1 MAVSIFKER
10 KQQWIVG
17 ISFCSMVSMALINF
31 TVTGSVLPMP
41 EKSKVNQVEE
51 ASEAHVKGPQSS
63 LPYDQPKTAGEQ
75 PAVITVQQPTPLVSQ
90 ATLPAS
96 DQPLRT
102 ESKNPLPDTKQ
113 KQQSEIKPEPV
124 PAAAPKTAP
133 VTSKRIALTFDDGPD
148 ELYTPRIL
156 DILKENQV
164 KATFFVVGIQTAK
177 YPHILK
183 RIHEEGHAIGN
194 HSWDHADLSKL
205 SLERIQQEIKDTD
218 VLIEKTI
225 GVQSTMVRAPYGAV
239 SDKLKKLLAQS
250 NRPLVGWS
258 IDPKDWAGTTPAL
271 ILQNVKSHTKPGAI
285 VLLHSFGGKNG
296 NLDNTVEALPEMIA
310 QLKLDGY
317 QLVTVPQL
325 NEAR

>member
-10 KQQWIVG
+10 KQQWIMG

-31 TVTGSVLPMP
+31 TVTGSVLPLP
-41 EKSKVNQVEE
+41 EKHKMEQVEE
-51 ASEAHVKGPQSS
+51 ASEARLKAPQPSVS
-63 LPYDQPKTAGEQ
+63 NDQPKAADVQ
-75 PAVITVQQPTPLVSQ
+75 PAVSIAEPSPPIQS
-90 ATLPAS
+90 TLPAN
-96 DQPLRT
+96 DQPLPT
-102 ESKNPLPDTKQ
+102 ESKRPLPAI
-113 KQQSEIKPEPV
+113 QQQPEIKPEPAA
-124 PAAAPKTAP
+124 AAAPKTDP
-133 VTSKRIALTFDDGPD
+133 VSSKRIALTFDDGPD
-148 ELYTPRIL
+148 EVYTPRIL
-156 DILKENQV
+156 DILKENQI
-164 KATFFVVGIQTAK
+164 KATFFVVGIQSAK
-177 YPHILK
+177 YPQILK

-194 HSWDHADLSKL
+194 HSWDHADLSKI

-225 GVQSTMVRAPYGAV
+225 GIKPTMVRAPYGAV

-258 IDPKDWAGTTPAL
+258 IDPRDWAGTSAAG

-285 VLLHSFGGKNG
+285 VLMHSFGGKNG

-317 QLVTVPQL
+317 QMVTVPQL